1 MPKSFLW
8 SYLTISIDPI
18 MTKVEVNEVT
28 KHCKWTNP
36 PTFPFKY
43 YISKVGGGGV
53 SDHALILL
61 MQRGVGGLSLS
72 KTCLCNT

>member
-1 MPKSFLW
+1 MEEILNVFS
-8 SYLTISIDPI
+8 SGTIPDPRSNQPAF
-18 MTKVEVNEVT
+18 T
-28 KHCKWTNP
+28 
-36 PTFPFKY
+36 FKY

-61 MQRGVGGLSLS
+61 MQGEVGGLRSS